1 MQNLNPARI
10 IVRRGRDL
18 MIIGALVLLA
28 GLVIGSIGLLTVLL
42 FSSPVFG
49 LGAMGIG
56 VLVVLTG
63 LALMARGLSLRT
75 ENEPAKIVAQ
85 ALSSGLGADYTF
97 IRNLS
102 RRGLG
107 YIDGVLVGPPG
118 ALVFRIHDQPGVFM
132 NEGADW
138 LERKGGGAFAL
149 SRLNLTRECVADVI
163 ALRKYLAAR
172 NLAHVPVYA
181 IVVFTH
187 PSASIT
193 ARQPNVPIADL
204 RSLLNVIRGDY
215 MREARIDAK
224 SVQATVKAIYE

>member
-118 ALVFRIHDQPGVFM
+118 VLVFRIYDQPGVFM

-138 LERKGGGAFAL
+138 LERKSGVFVL

-187 PSASIT
+187 PSANIT

-224 SVQATVKAIYE
+224 SIQATVKAIYE

>member
-10 IVRRGRDL
+10 VVRRGRDL

-75 ENEPAKIVAQ
+75 ENEPAKMVAQ
-85 ALSSGLGADYTF
+85 ALSSGLGAEYTF

-118 ALVFRIHDQPGVFM
+118 VLVFRIHDQPGVFR

-138 LERKGGGAFAL
+138 LESKGGGPFAL
-149 SRLNLTRECVADVI
+149 SRLSLTRECVADVVT
-163 ALRKYLAAR
+163 LRKYLAAR

-187 PSASIT
+187 PSATIT

-215 MREARIDAK
+215 MREARIDTK
-224 SVQATVKAIYE
+224 SIQATVKAIYE